1 MTFEH
6 TKRKRKCAECGKP
19 IEDELYYFSKRRHY
33 PTIFIHERC
42 YKKIVPEGEKE

>member
-6 TKRKRKCAECGKP
+6 TKRKRKRAECGKP

-33 PTIFIHERC
+33 APVFIHKRC
-42 YKKIVPEGEKE
+42 YEKLLPKKGK